1 VRVPV
6 ARTERPRYD
15 DTEAVNLLGI
25 WFTPPEILL
34 GDAAGSSGVRKIL
47 HRAARNGQSR
57 WRELLVARYQSGSG
71 NRGRMLWREVPHA
84 FSNRISQAR
93 IAGRPDRTGLVD
105 HVLEVL
111 ELVKRTIPTNSDKPP
126 EEIFGV
132 MKAALLAHFRQ
143 T

>member
-1 VRVPV
+1 MRHQWWQHGQQAPTKISRAVRL
-6 ARTERPRYD
+6 ARCGGG

-34 GDAAGSSGVRKIL
+34 GDAAGSSGVGKIL

-111 ELVKRTIPTNSDKPP
+111 ELVKRTIP
-126 EEIFGV
+126 
-132 MKAALLAHFRQ
+132 HQQRQ
-143 T
+143 TA